1 MITDELSIFG
11 YCCNGRVVSARHPAS
26 TITRFTTTASTG
38 CLMKMS
44 VNDRMRMSFSCYFR
58 LPLCSPTIT

>member
-11 YCCNGRVVSARHPAS
+11 YCCNGRVVSARQPAS
-26 TITRFTTTASTG
+26 TITRLTTTASTG

-44 VNDRMRMSFSCYFR
+44 VNERMWMSFSCSSRGSSAFAD
-58 LPLCSPTIT
+58 IT